1 MSARNAMMV
10 KRLTAYNLTMD
21 DEKLGLKPETLFKIY
36 GAIEAQARQSAKAD
50 IRHELRISQDGRIKT
65 RFHVAVSD
73 RMAPHLLAAVQKQAE
88 AEYGIELKSYLH
100 KLQEQLMGQM
110 FVGASDQINVK
121 FG

>member
-1 MSARNAMMV
+1 M
-10 KRLTAYNLTMD
+10 TAYNLTMD

-50 IRHELRISQDGRIKT
+50 IRHELRVTLDDRIKT

-110 FVGASDQINVK
+110 FAGASDQINVK